1 MTTQETI
8 SQLYNAM
15 EWIESVAGASEKD
28 APHIVDM
35 LYAIQQAINTL
46 DEAQINGTVN

>member
-15 EWIESVAGASEKD
+15 DWIESIAGASERD
-28 APHIVDM
+28 EPHIVDM
-35 LYAIQQAINTL
+35 LNAIQQAINTL
-46 DEAQINGTVN
+46 DEAQINGTIN